1 MTPDEFTRQLTG
13 SEPPAPDDVAR
24 IVRSA
29 DLDSWTAELLGTT
42 RPRRRTSADLTA
54 PEPADKR
61 DLELSADGMLS
72 GKAAAEP
79 AAVKPAAV
87 KPAAESHRRTGPS
100 NTVRIRER
108 LSTPGV
114 EKLT

>member
-1 MTPDEFTRQLTG
+1 MTHDDFLSQLTG
-13 SEPPAPDDVAR
+13 EPVKRGNPDELAR
-24 IVRSA
+24 VVRSA
-29 DLDSWTAELLGTT
+29 DLDDFTAELLGTT
-42 RPRRRTSADLTA
+42 RPRRRAALDLTA
-54 PEPADKR
+54 SDKDTR
-61 DLELSADGMLS
+61 DLELSADGMLH
-72 GKAAAEP
+72 GKA

-114 EKLT
+114 EELT